1 MIWMLGGTLEPV
13 IYLVVWS
20 VVARSQG
27 GEVAGMGERDFAA
40 YYLVLYLVNHFTFS
54 WIMQVFQFRIQEGS
68 LSFELLRPL
77 HPIHSDIADNVA
89 YKIVMMVVL
98 IPSAVTIW
106 LVFNPR
112 FEVVPWSLA
121 LFALS
126 LPMGFA
132 VRFLFEWSLALS
144 AFWTTRVDAINRA
157 YFSVSMFLSG
167 RVAPIVLLPPWLRSA
182 AAGLP
187 FFSMVGF
194 PVELALG
201 RLTLEQALWGMAIQL
216 FWILFGLT
224 LIASLWRVA
233 TKRFTAVGS

>member
-1 MIWMLGGTLEPV
+1 MLGGTLEPV

-20 VVARSQG
+20 VVAKSQG
-27 GEVAGMGERDFAA
+27 GEVGGMGERDFAA

-54 WIMQVFQFRIQEGS
+54 WIMHVFQYRVKEGAFS
-68 LSFELLRPL
+68 AELLRPL
-77 HPIHSDIADNVA
+77 HPIHPDIAENIA

-98 IPSAVTIW
+98 IPSATTIW
-106 LVFNPR
+106 LVFDPR
-112 FEVVPWSLA
+112 FEIVPWSLA
-121 LFALS
+121 LFALA

-167 RVAPIVLLPPWLRSA
+167 RVAPIALLPLWLRSI
-182 AAGLP
+182 AGALP
-187 FFSMVGF
+187 FYFMVGF

-201 RLTLEQALWGMAIQL
+201 QLAWDQALRGLGLQAC
-216 FWILFGLT
+216 WIAFGLT